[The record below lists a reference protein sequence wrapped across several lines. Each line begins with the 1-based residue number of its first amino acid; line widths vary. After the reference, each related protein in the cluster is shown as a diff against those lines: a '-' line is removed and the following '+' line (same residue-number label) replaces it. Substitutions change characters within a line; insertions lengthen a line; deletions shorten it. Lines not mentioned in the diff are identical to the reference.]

1 MLTVPLTLARWAA
14 GAHRAPN
21 PSQGGSWCSATQRA
35 SCTSTSLPS
44 PVAVTV
50 PVAAEVAAAAAVAE
64 VAAEV
69 AAVAAEVAAAVA
81 AEVAAVAA
89 AATEAEVV
97 GGSGRWCAVA
107 PEGSRWL
114 ERWTG

>member
-50 PVAAEVAAAAAVAE
+50 PVAAEVAAAAVAE